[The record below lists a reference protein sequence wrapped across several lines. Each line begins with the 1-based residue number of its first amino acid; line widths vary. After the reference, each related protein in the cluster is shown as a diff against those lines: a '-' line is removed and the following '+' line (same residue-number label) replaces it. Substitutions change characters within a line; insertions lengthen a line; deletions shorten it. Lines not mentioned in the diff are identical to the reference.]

1 VHGPD
6 PAVVPVRV
14 RIGREEERRGERREL
29 DRGGDGEDRDK
40 SRSSASDEE
49 ERGEIRE
56 KGRGEEPE
64 EEPGPA
70 SDPVGVVGREE
81 GVAGPSASQGRG
93 EKK

>member
-81 GVAGPSASQGRG
+81 GVAGPGASQGRG